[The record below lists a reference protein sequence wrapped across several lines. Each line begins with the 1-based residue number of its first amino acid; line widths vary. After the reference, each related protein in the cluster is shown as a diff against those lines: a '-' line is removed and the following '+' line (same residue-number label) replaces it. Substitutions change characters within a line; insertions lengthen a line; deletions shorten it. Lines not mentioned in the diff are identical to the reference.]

1 MRFITE
7 GLLERVSVPSTYK
20 PIPHF
25 CLRLTEFRPTQDERF
40 EEQKMPQLLTA
51 RSILDEEGNEN
62 DDAEAEA
69 EANALAERGFTE
81 HDSIPYITFDHTVTR
96 EYDILETIRQSGTR
110 GQNFEQLAETLLM
123 DKKVL
128 TTVCSR
134 FETIKY
140 GFPNLSQY
148 NLYETAERLQRLNQV
163 RWLTSLEYL
172 DHCKQLEVDP
182 FLAPGEKEAMQ
193 EIGNFRD
200 IGDLSFYQ
208 DWAPYVAAL
217 ARSPVPR
224 VLGMSRTKK
233 TAGREDA
240 SFVRGRPR
248 KWVKIWDLDRVLQK
262 KIKAIELAVSKNIPE
277 ILLWN
282 KDTKLLFPV
291 PEGQLDGVGAIPP
304 PEGWDDPTGGP
315 SGRPRA
321 YWLAIS
327 EGRDPPSADALQQME
342 NPRKGKKE
350 KVKAPRKSRKRAR
363 ETAGENEAVQDATAG
378 DPAAPVDAT
387 VLGDVTVDQP
397 PKKKPRTSKVA
408 KKPRAATKKKDV
420 AKDQPDKA
428 TEAVLV
434 VNPIL
439 SPDASGPPVENADAQ
454 HVETPLEDIG
464 EKSGPAAQTASYEEP
479 AVTPEPEP
487 PVFSPGHV
495 EPVTDEAPAAD
506 KVASAQEVIQMTAPY
521 NQMVQL
527 DTVDPPVPVPQL
539 EAAPGTRMKTEQQ
552 MEVAGLKAQRKR
564 IRIDHAF
571 EMQIREILR
580 YVAESGGI
588 VLGGNALVS
597 NMELWARTAQFGNG
611 QPERAI
617 QSRMASRTIKSYM
630 SKMIDAGRLNG
641 SRVALPGLAASE
653 RTCQIVW
660 LPDIPEEQVTEYIKE
675 ISRVGLPKPTYKFE
689 AIPTN
694 VAGFSKPAVK
704 PNRTAQRQLQALRG
718 DATAWKTTPEQLHT
732 LEPEAMRAAFRQDWR
747 LWPQVYGWQ
756 PALGRRL
763 EMFHQV
769 LYEAGCTN
777 GLAGPEGIYVARD
790 ELFLQ
795 LDVATTCEI
804 FPVVDSDERLLD
816 LIKSGAARQT
826 KMQDLDA
833 ELQNVVSA
841 LRGRMRGKVNRLISA
856 LVAMGLVQT
865 RQRLLHNASGA
876 AEVGGFYPSLVED
889 ATYLLIADSGPI
901 VDWSRQGDNSGT
913 SSIVATMPLV
923 TKEDIATYWYLTWYL
938 AVSKEGLAAKET
950 HVQTRLGATNSQVRE
965 PLATF
970 EPSKTSTLNWQLAQ
984 PRAWRLGF
992 VLSETQKKYL
1002 QWLVQN
1008 QELPDDFAQIQYRGQ
1023 LEEIAYRLFAPVL
1036 PTEKYL
1042 NNCLSHQ
1049 RKRRQTAALKEKIQE
1064 EDEVLREAIKRKIE
1078 ERQLRREQS
1087 WKELVAKACTR
1098 TGCPDDDKLNDY
1110 LEAFHNRYL
1119 RDPESFNTTQ
1129 FFEVVTNF
1137 NSGLQRRNG
1146 QAGHAMFVS
1155 NVTPVTK
1162 APRQRTHWTPPME
1175 ELARDAF
1182 IVINHRQKLVPSDA
1196 TTKATVTTAWGKV
1209 FPHVAPYKIRRR
1221 VHEWMGESG
1230 SNAEF
1235 MKHLALEWENIYA
1248 TLGPDEL
1255 SDPDP
1260 TSLEH
1265 FDVLMHISI
1274 LRQNVKKNA
1283 L

>member
-1 MRFITE
+1 VRFITE

-20 PIPHF
+20 TVPHF

-40 EEQKMPQLLTA
+40 DEQKMPELLVT
-51 RSILDEEGNEN
+51 RSGMDGEGNED
-62 DDAEAEA
+62 DDAEALA
-69 EANALAERGFTE
+69 EANALDEGGLTE

-96 EYDILETIRQSGTR
+96 EYEILETIRQSGTR

-128 TTVCSR
+128 ETVCSR
-134 FETIKY
+134 FETIKA
-140 GFPNLSQY
+140 GFPHLSQY

-163 RWLTSLEYL
+163 RWLTSLEYIE
-172 DHCKQLEVDP
+172 HCKQLEVDP
-182 FLAPGEKEAMQ
+182 FLGPEEKKAIQ

-200 IGDLSFYQ
+200 IGDLCFYK
-208 DWAPYVAAL
+208 DWDQYIAAL
-217 ARSPVPR
+217 ANGPIPR
-224 VLGMSRTKK
+224 VLGMSKNKK
-233 TAGREDA
+233 AKGKEDA

-248 KWVKIWDLDRVLQK
+248 KWVKIWDLDRILQK

-277 ILLWN
+277 ILLFN

-291 PEGQLDGVGAIPP
+291 PDGQLDGVGAIKP
-304 PEGWDDPTGGP
+304 PEGWDDPTGGS
-315 SGRPRA
+315 SGRSRA
-321 YWLAIS
+321 HWLAIS
-327 EGRDPPSADALQQME
+327 EGRDPSPLDTPQQME
-342 NPRKGKKE
+342 KPGKAKKE
-350 KVKAPRKSRKRAR
+350 KVKAPSKSKKRAR
-363 ETAGENEAVQDATAG
+363 ETPEENQEVE
-378 DPAAPVDAT
+378 VDAT
-387 VLGDVTVDQP
+387 RDAATPIDVTVGNMTVGQP
-397 PKKKPRTSKVA
+397 PKKKPRASKVT
-408 KKPRAATKKKDV
+408 KKPRATPKKNDIAEDESNKGV
-420 AKDQPDKA
+420 E
-428 TEAVLV
+428 TV
-434 VNPIL
+434 VML
-439 SPDASGPPVENADAQ
+439 DSTFDPDASGPPTENVDEQ
-454 HVETPLEDIG
+454 QIETPLQEDVST
-464 EKSGPAAQTASYEEP
+464 KPASVDQTTSCHA
-479 AVTPEPEP
+479 AVVAPEPEP
-487 PVFSPGHV
+487 PFLSP
-495 EPVTDEAPAAD
+495 DQ
-506 KVASAQEVIQMTAPY
+506 VASALDKAASALDEVASIPAVTQSATPDVVMD
-521 NQMVQL
+521 QL
-527 DTVDPPVPVPQL
+527 DLGDSQL
-539 EAAPGTRMKTEQQ
+539 EAVAGTRKKSEQQ
-552 MEVAGLKAQRKR
+552 LEVAGLKAQRKR

-580 YVAESGGI
+580 YIAESGGI

-611 QPERAI
+611 MPERAI

-630 SKMIDAGRLNG
+630 SRMIDAGRVNG
-641 SRVALPGLAASE
+641 SRVALPGLTASE
-653 RTCQIVW
+653 RMCQILW
-660 LPDIPEEQVTEYIKE
+660 LPDMPEERVTEYIKE
-675 ISRVGLPKPTYKFE
+675 ISRVGLPKPNYKIE
-689 AIPTN
+689 AIPTH
-694 VAGFSKPAVK
+694 VTGFSKPAIK
-704 PNRTAQRQLQALRG
+704 PRGPTQRQLRELRG
-718 DATAWKTTPEQLHT
+718 DVTTWKATPEQLHT
-732 LEPEAMRAAFRQDWR
+732 LEPEEMRAVFRQDWR

-763 EMFHQV
+763 EMFHQI
-769 LYEAGCTN
+769 LFEAGRTS
-777 GLAGPEGIYVARD
+777 GLAAPEGVYVARD
-790 ELFLQ
+790 ELLLQ

-804 FPVVDSDERLLD
+804 FPVVDNDERLLD
-816 LIKSGAARQT
+816 LIQSGAARHT
-826 KMQDLDA
+826 KIKDLDA
-833 ELQNVVSA
+833 ELQNVVST
-841 LRGRMRGKVNRLISA
+841 LKGRMRGKVNRLITA
-856 LVAMGLVQT
+856 LVSMGLVQT
-865 RQRLLHNASGA
+865 RQRYLHNASGA
-876 AEVGGFYPSLVED
+876 AELGGFYPGPVEE

-901 VDWSRQGDNSGT
+901 VDWSLQGDNSTTGLP
-913 SSIVATMPLV
+913 VAKTPLI

-938 AVSKEGLAAKET
+938 AVSKEDNAAKKR
-950 HVQTRLGATNSQVRE
+950 HVQTRLGATNPHVPE

-970 EPSKTSTLNWQLAQ
+970 EPSTTSTLNWQLA
-984 PRAWRLGF
+984 PARAWRLGF
-992 VLSETQKKYL
+992 VLSETQKRYL

-1023 LEEIAYRLFAPVL
+1023 LEEIAHRLFAPVL

-1042 NNCLSHQ
+1042 NSCLTHQ

-1078 ERQLRREQS
+1078 ERQMRREQS

-1098 TGCPDDDKLNDY
+1098 AGCPDDDKLNDY
-1110 LEAFHNRYL
+1110 LEAFHKRYL

-1146 QAGHAMFVS
+1146 QSGHATFIS

-1196 TTKATVTTAWGKV
+1196 TTKSTVTTAWGKV

-1221 VHEWMGESG
+1221 VHEWMGESA

-1235 MKHLALEWENIYA
+1235 MKHLALEWENIHA